1 MDATLNLKILV
12 DRYVDF
18 IMLMAYDLHG
28 PWDDN
33 IGLNAPLYESD
44 SDQTAIEK
52 QLNVNASVHY
62 WLRSGKMDTSLRL
75 STSLITH
82 SYAI

>member
-1 MDATLNLKILV
+1 
-12 DRYVDF
+12 
-18 IMLMAYDLHG
+18 MLMAYDLHG

-44 SDQTAIEK
+44 SDQTTIEK

-62 WLRSGKMDTSLRL
+62 WLRSG
-75 STSLITH
+75 
-82 SYAI
+82 AIELVSVT